1 MKFYTPTKSF
11 TPKLLMTLLLFIP
24 FIIPGKRALNNE
36 ITDYS
41 YKGQTFPIHG
51 PNVHHIL
58 QERSIVDPG
67 HEYNSPTA
75 APVPAAKPALS
86 LAFARFVRM
95 VMNGQAGVVRGI
107 YVEGILALQVVQ
119 QPDKEWT
126 YVSGEL
132 GKATEFQNA
141 ANNGIIGLLAHNFLS
156 GRLFYSL
163 KPGAQIEV
171 VYGDG
176 AVRYYQVSGSY
187 RYQKLDPNDL
197 SSKLIDLST
206 GSVVSSGQV
215 FERFYDGADH
225 IALQTCLEKNG
236 LSTWGLYFV
245 VALPLN
251 VGG

>member
-24 FIIPGKRALNNE
+24 FIIPEKRQLNNE
-36 ITDYS
+36 ITDNS
-41 YKGQTFPIHG
+41 YESQTYPVHG
-51 PNVHHIL
+51 PNVHNIL

-67 HEYNSPTA
+67 HEFISPAA
-75 APVPAAKPALS
+75 APVPAAKPRLS
-86 LAFARFVRM
+86 QEFAGFVRM
-95 VMNGQAGVVRGI
+95 VINGQADVVRGI

-119 QPDKEWT
+119 QPDKDWT
-126 YVSGEL
+126 YVSGEQ

-141 ANNGIIGLLAHNFLS
+141 AKNGIIGLLAHNFLS

-163 KPGAQIEV
+163 KPGALIEV

-176 AVRYYQVSGSY
+176 AIRYYRVSGSY

-197 SSKLIDLST
+197 SSKLVDLST
-206 GSVVSSGQV
+206 GNVVSSGQV

-225 IALQTCLEKNG
+225 IALQTCLEKDG

-245 VALPLN
+245 MALPLN
-251 VGG
+251 VGD